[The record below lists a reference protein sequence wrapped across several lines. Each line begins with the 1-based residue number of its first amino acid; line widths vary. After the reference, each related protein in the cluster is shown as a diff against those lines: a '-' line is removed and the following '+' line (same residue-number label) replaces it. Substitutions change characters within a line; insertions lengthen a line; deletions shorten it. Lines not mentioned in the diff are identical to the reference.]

1 MKQIIVIFSLI
12 ILSSCSKSSDIKIS
26 NLNGYWEIEE
36 VIKADGTS
44 HVYKINETVDFF
56 EINDSLS
63 GYRQKM
69 KTDSDNK
76 YMPVAVKEQIKII
89 TENDS
94 LKVHYQTPFSDWK
107 ETILELNNDKLKVV
121 NQHQNVY
128 IYKRYIPL
136 NL

>member
-1 MKQIIVIFSLI
+1 MKHYFAIFCLI
-12 ILSSCSKSSDIKIS
+12 LLSSCSNTSNLDVS

-44 HVYKINETVDFF
+44 HVYSINETIDYMV
-56 EINDSLS
+56 ITDSLT

-69 KTDSDNK
+69 KTDADNT
-76 YMPVAVKEQIKII
+76 YTPVTTKEHINII

-94 LKVHYQTPFSDWK
+94 LKIHYHTPFSDWK
-107 ETILELNNDKLKVV
+107 ETILELNNDRLKVV
-121 NQHQNVY
+121 NTHQNVY

>member
-1 MKQIIVIFSLI
+1 MKHLIVFFSLI
-12 ILSSCSKSSDIKIS
+12 ILSSCSNSPEIEVS
-26 NLNGYWEIEE
+26 NINGYWEIEE
-36 VIKADGTS
+36 VIQADGSS
-44 HVYKINETVDFF
+44 HVFKINETVDYFK
-56 EINDSLS
+56 INDSLS
-63 GYRQKM
+63 GFRQKM
-69 KTDSDNK
+69 KTDADNN
-76 YMPVAVKEQIKII
+76 YTPVTEKEIIKII

-107 ETILELNNDKLKVV
+107 ETIIELNNDRFKVV